1 MLESCVAPP
10 EQGFTKT
17 RIISGLLQG
26 PQELL
31 YLNIP
36 HVVEPGGLE
45 SDSSSLV
52 YVPLTVP
59 AATPKPSFC
68 FRGMIYFLRNIKQ
81 IIKEIS
87 EEHGILEEQ
96 NMRRRPWGKIEA
108 QLSAQAVLLLGS

>member
-1 MLESCVAPP
+1 MWLHLSRAL
-10 EQGFTKT
+10 QGA

-26 PQELL
+26 PQEML

-36 HVVEPGGLE
+36 HGVEPGGLE
-45 SDSSSLV
+45 SDNSSLIV
-52 YVPLTVP
+52 CTLNSPCSN
-59 AATPKPSFC
+59 PKTFLLLP
-68 FRGMIYFLRNIKQ
+68 RHDIFLRNIKQ

-96 NMRRRPWGKIEA
+96 NMKRRPWGKIEA